1 MWRVLLKTQEEL
13 LNAVIGMVSAVE
25 RLDFSDSTVY
35 SLWLAQ
41 AYYFV
46 RHSTPLLAL
55 SCGRAV
61 NNRSYH
67 LRCIGHLSEEK
78 GHDGLLLND
87 LKALGV
93 SIKDCPEF
101 ASTSAFY
108 QSQYFWIEHVNPVS
122 FLGYIYVLEALAVL
136 QGKSKADQAKSFRAD
151 SFLKIHADEDAG
163 HLQQAAKLI
172 STFSESDQKQI
183 VKNAQQAS
191 ALYQLI
197 VRDILDDA
205 AKRKAERDSL
215 VA

>member
-1 MWRVLLKTQEEL
+1 MKTQEEL
-13 LNAVIGMVSAVE
+13 LNAVIGMVAAVE

-35 SLWLAQ
+35 SLWLSQ

-55 SCGRAV
+55 SCGRALD
-61 NNRSYH
+61 NRSYH

-78 GHDGLLLND
+78 GHDRLLLND
-87 LKALGV
+87 LKSLGV
-93 SIKDCPEF
+93 SIEDFPEF
-101 ASTSAFY
+101 ASTAAFY

-136 QGKSKADQAKSFRAD
+136 QGKSKAHQANSFRAD

-172 STFSESDQKQI
+172 STFSETDQMQI

-191 ALYQLI
+191 SLYQLI
-197 VRDILDDA
+197 VRDILEFA
-205 AKRKAERDSL
+205 AKQKTERDSL
-215 VA
+215 AA